1 MRSRPVAAKR
11 CLLLIVISLLAWP
24 VTSSCSDVAD
34 ILKRV
39 AITPPAKVA
48 FREERHNSMLREPLV
63 LTGYLEYLAPGQMK
77 KVIESPFEEAFTVS
91 DKAVE
96 IERDGEIQ
104 KLSLRR
110 SRSLKT
116 LLGGI
121 EAIISG
127 NETELRETFDLEL
140 QESPDGWS
148 IHFTPRSKRI
158 ARNLENLHVTGSG
171 DVIDTICINLSADEW
186 QKIELDQ
193 GNNGL

>member
-1 MRSRPVAAKR
+1 MRSRPVAANR
-11 CLLLIVISLLAWP
+11 CLLLMVISLLAWP
-24 VTSSCSDVAD
+24 MTSFCSDVAD
-34 ILKRV
+34 ILRRV

-63 LTGYLEYLAPGQMK
+63 LSGYLEYLAPGQMK
-77 KVIESPFEEAFTVS
+77 KVIESPFQEAFMVS

-96 IERDGEIQ
+96 IERDGEIH
-104 KLSLRR
+104 KLPLSR
-110 SRSLKT
+110 SRSLRT

-140 QESPDGWS
+140 LESPDGWS
-148 IHFTPRSKRI
+148 IRFTPRSKRV

-171 DVIDTICINLSADEW
+171 DVIDSICISLGANEW
-186 QKIELDQ
+186 QKIELNQ